1 MNLLRIQNKVH
12 CVTTV
17 KMITPLGA
25 DIKPYYTVM
34 SVQSPQW
41 IIL

>member
-1 MNLLRIQNKVH
+1 MKQGAL
-12 CVTTV
+12 CDYS

-25 DIKPYYTVM
+25 DINPYYTVM